1 MSEHAHN
8 TTDATNDAKPFG
20 LLAEFDSVDKLMKA
34 ANGVR
39 YAGYTRWDCYTPFPV
54 HGLNQAMGMR
64 HTRLPLLVLA
74 GGITGC
80 VAGIGLQLYT
90 MATTFEGLPTFA
102 QGYKFIISGKPYAS
116 GPAYIPVT
124 FELTILLAALTAFGA
139 MLLMNG
145 LPRLYNPLQK
155 SERFR
160 RVTNDRFFVGISARD
175 PLYDADQTRALLES
189 LGATTVEEIEE

>member
-1 MSEHAHN
+1 
-8 TTDATNDAKPFG
+8 
-20 LLAEFDSVDKLMKA
+20 
-34 ANGVR
+34 
-39 YAGYTRWDCYTPFPV
+39 
-54 HGLNQAMGMR
+54 
-64 HTRLPLLVLA
+64 
-74 GGITGC
+74 
-80 VAGIGLQLYT
+80 
-90 MATTFEGLPTFA
+90 
-102 QGYKFIISGKPYAS
+102 
-116 GPAYIPVT
+116 
-124 FELTILLAALTAFGA
+124 